1 MGKTRLMM
9 LGPPGAGKGTQAQ
22 RLASSMGIPQV
33 STGDMLREA
42 RREGTALGQ
51 EAGRFM
57 DAGQYVPDEVV
68 IGIVNERLAQ
78 PDAAKGFIL
87 DGFPRTQA
95 QAEALEQMGI
105 KLDAVVNIRVS
116 RESLNER
123 LGGRRSCPSCGA
135 TYHMKYSPPA
145 QEGLCDRCG
154 TELIQREDDAPGPI
168 AERLEVYDAK
178 TQPLIDHYRAR
189 GVVVDIDGDAAPQ
202 AVEAQIMGALA

>member
-51 EAGRFM
+51 EAARFM

-116 RESLNER
+116 RESLNDR

-135 TYHMKYSPPA
+135 TYHVKYSPPA
-145 QEGLCDRCG
+145 QEGVCDRCG
-154 TELIQREDDAPGPI
+154 TALIQREDDAPGPI
-168 AERLEVYDAK
+168 AERLEVYDVK

-202 AVEAQIMGALA
+202 AVEAQIMAALA